1 MLCLIWDNFE
11 RYKLRY
17 SEGIWI
23 VSFSSGVILSEAISW
38 KWTMDWLLAGFQQM
52 RCWDFP
58 KGLVVKTLCFHCRC
72 GFDPRSRRRQWQPTL
87 VLLPGKFHGRRSLV
101 GCIPWGREESDTTEQ
116 LSLSC
121 IAEGNGNPLQCSC
134 LENPRDGGAWW
145 AAVYG
150 VTQSQTRLKW
160 LSSSSKEVRSRM
172 MQCPPPFQ
180 KKEEKKN

>member
-58 KGLVVKTLCFHCRC
+58 KGLVVKTLCFHCRRC

-116 LSLSC
+116 LSLSLFTFMHC
-121 IAEGNGNPLQCSC
+121 RRKWQPTPVFLPGESQGRGSLVGCRLWGHTESDTT
-134 LENPRDGGAWW
+134 E
-145 AAVYG
+145 
-150 VTQSQTRLKW
+150 VT
-160 LSSSSKEVRSRM
+160 
-172 MQCPPPFQ
+172 
-180 KKEEKKN
+180 